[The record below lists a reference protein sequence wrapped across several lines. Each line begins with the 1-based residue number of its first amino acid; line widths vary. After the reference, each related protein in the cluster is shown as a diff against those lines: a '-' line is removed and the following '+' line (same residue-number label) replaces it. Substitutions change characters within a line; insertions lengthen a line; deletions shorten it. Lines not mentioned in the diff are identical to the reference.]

1 MDIDDCTSQKR
12 KAKTLKD
19 KGIYNKNKIFI
30 VNEKDEDSN
39 MLRISERRIGF
50 SKTQNNINELL
61 IAEEVNLT
69 VKFIGLS

>member
-12 KAKTLKD
+12 KAKTLKV
-19 KGIYNKNKIFI
+19 KGIYNKNKIFV
-30 VNEKDEDSN
+30 VNEKDVDSN